1 MLIKRILDFII
12 SLVALI
18 ILSPLMLIIY
28 ILVKIN
34 LGSPAFFVQERVGKD
49 NKVFKMIKFRTMRD
63 ARDKNGNLLSDNERV
78 TKLGSF
84 LRSFSLDE
92 LPELINILKGD
103 MSLVGPRALLVQY
116 LGLYNDE
123 QIRRHEVLPGLTGWA
138 QINGRDELPI
148 PYKAQLDGEYVDKM
162 SFLFDWK
169 MSKNNLEKK
178 LLSSEFSDE
187 EKFEIKEKILNE
199 DNLRTVNYTK
209 KLSFIIN
216 DIDNLKKNF
225 KKNSYIIIAITL
237 ICAILMWVIYFCTK

>member
-92 LPELINILKGD
+92 LPELINIIRGD
-103 MSLVGPRALLVQY
+103 MSLIGPRALLVQY

-138 QINGRDELPI
+138 QINGRNSITWSE
-148 PYKAQLDGEYVDKM
+148 KFKLDVWYVDNWSLWLDIKIF
-162 SFLFDWK
+162 FLTFWK
-169 MSKNNLEKK
+169 VIKREGINQ
-178 LLSSEFSDE
+178 SEGVTME
-187 EKFEIKEKILNE
+187 
-199 DNLRTVNYTK
+199 
-209 KLSFIIN
+209 
-216 DIDNLKKNF
+216 
-225 KKNSYIIIAITL
+225 
-237 ICAILMWVIYFCTK
+237 YFNGTN